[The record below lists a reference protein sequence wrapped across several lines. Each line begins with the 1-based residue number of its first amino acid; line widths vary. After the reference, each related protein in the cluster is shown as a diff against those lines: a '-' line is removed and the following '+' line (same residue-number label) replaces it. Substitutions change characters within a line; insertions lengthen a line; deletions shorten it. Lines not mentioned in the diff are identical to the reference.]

1 MFPGKINLMLI
12 FFFICQPLI
21 FAQQKS
27 MEITFKA
34 SPKSF
39 PLAARGEAASII
51 YDTQDAEVVGIAVE
65 ALKSDIKQV
74 TGIAINTTPGKY
86 AVIIGTLGRS
96 TVIDQLVES
105 KKIQTD
111 SIAHQWETFSI
122 SLVSS
127 PLKGIDQALVIFGSD
142 PRGTAFGVLE
152 LSRMIGVSPLVWWAD
167 VVPEHRDELYVTGSK
182 SIIGPPSI
190 KYRGIFINDEDWG
203 LHPWAAK
210 HMDTAIKDIG
220 PKTYQKIFELM
231 LRMKAN
237 YLWPA
242 MHPCTKAFW
251 YYPENPVLARKYD
264 IILGGSHC
272 EPLLR
277 GNVFEWDHNFKN
289 EYGVEPGEWRY
300 DKNKEQIDR
309 YWNDRVLQSKNNP
322 AVYTVG
328 MRGIHDGR
336 MPGPPSKEG
345 KKKLL
350 EEVIMNQRKMLS
362 DGLGKPASE
371 VPQIFCPY
379 KEVLDL
385 YRLGM
390 DLPDDITLAW
400 ADDNF
405 GYVRQ
410 LSNPQEQK
418 RSGGSGVYYHLSY
431 WGAPQDYLWLST
443 TSPTLISYELTKAYQ
458 LNARKLWIFNV
469 GDIKPGEM
477 ELQFAMDL
485 AWDIHKWTPER
496 TNKYP
501 EYWAGSTFGKA
512 FAKSIGDVKR
522 EFYRLAAAGKPE
534 HLDKIQYTKAEI
546 QKRLTDYKALV
557 VKSRAIGKLIPERLA
572 DAYFQLIAYPVEA
585 ACSMNE
591 KIMYAGR
598 SMQLAAEGDQDA
610 LVYAE
615 RARQAFKNIQVLTE
629 RYNKEIASGKWDGI
643 MDYAPRNLKVFQMPE
658 VATPEMIKQSTSRVP
673 VKTTTIPAANFVQ
686 KSKELTT
693 IEGLGVESSGLT
705 VWPMLL
711 KTFTYIDIT
720 EAPYADY
727 RMQTHKGDNKITV
740 RCLPDFPLYQG
751 MKLRYAISIDGS
763 EPKFI
768 NIATL
773 AETRPWSLNVLRG
786 YAEGESVYTSS
797 AGGEKMVRIYFPD
810 PGLVVS
816 TIQCSKMELTKT
828 AE

>member
-1 MFPGKINLMLI
+1 MNRNAFINSII
-12 FFFICQPLI
+12 FFLVCQAQL

-27 MEITFKA
+27 IEITFKA
-34 SPKSF
+34 SPQSF
-39 PLAARGEAASII
+39 PLAARGKAAMIM
-51 YDTQDAEVVGIAVE
+51 YDPHDAEVVSIAVD

-74 TGIAINTTPGKY
+74 TGIAINADTTIRSGRY
-86 AVIIGTLGRS
+86 AIIIGTLGKS
-96 TVIDQLVES
+96 ALIDQLAKS

-111 SIAHQWETFSI
+111 HIANQWETFSI
-122 SLVSS
+122 SVVSS
-127 PLKGIDQALVIFGSD
+127 PLKGIDQALIIFGSD
-142 PRGTAFGVLE
+142 SRGTAFGVFE

-167 VVPEHRDELYVTGSK
+167 VVPEHRDELYVSGSK
-182 SIIGPPSI
+182 SITGPPSV

-203 LHPWAAK
+203 LHPWATK
-210 HMDTAIKDIG
+210 HMDTDIKDIG
-220 PKTYQKIFELM
+220 PKTYQKVFELM

-251 YYPENPVLARKYD
+251 YYPENPVLARRYD
-264 IILGGSHC
+264 IILGASHC

-277 GNVFEWDHNFKN
+277 GNVFEWAHNFKN

-300 DKNKEQIDR
+300 DKNKEQIDK

-336 MPGPPSKEG
+336 MPGPDSKEE

-350 EEVIMNQRKMLS
+350 EQVIMNQRKMLS
-362 DGLGKPASE
+362 DGLGKPATE

-443 TSPTLISYELTKAYQ
+443 TSPTLTSYELTKAYQ
-458 LNARKLWIFNV
+458 LNAKKLWIFNV

-485 AWDIHKWTPER
+485 AWDIHKWTPEQAV
-496 TNKYP
+496 TYP
-501 EYWAGSTFGKA
+501 EYWAENTFGKE

-522 EFYRLAAAGKPE
+522 EYYRLAAAGKPE
-534 HLDKIQYTKAEI
+534 HLDKIQYSAEEVR
-546 QKRLTDYKALV
+546 KRLADYHLLLA
-557 VKSRAIGKLIPERLA
+557 KSRAIAKLIPERLA
-572 DAYFQLIAYPVEA
+572 DAYFELIGYPVEA

-591 KIMYAGR
+591 KILYAGI
-598 SMQLAAEGDQDA
+598 SMQLAAEANQDA

-615 RARQAFKNIQVLTE
+615 KSRAAFKNIQALTE
-629 RYNKEIASGKWDGI
+629 RYNKEIAAAKWDGI
-643 MDYAPRNLKVFQMPE
+643 MDYAPRKLKVFQMPE
-658 VATPEMIKQSTSRVP
+658 VATPEMIKQSTSTTVP
-673 VKTTTIPAANFVQ
+673 VKTTVIPAASFVQ
-686 KSKELTT
+686 KSKELKA
-693 IEGLGVESSGLT
+693 IEGLGIEGSGLT

-711 KTFTYIDIT
+711 KAFTEADISK
-720 EAPYADY
+720 APYADY
-727 RMQTHKGDNKITV
+727 KIQTHIGENKIRV

-763 EPKFI
+763 TPAFI
-768 NIATL
+768 NISTL
-773 AETRPWSLNVLRG
+773 AETRPWSVNVLRG

-797 AGGEKMVRIYFPD
+797 TGGEKIVRIYFPD

-816 TIQCSKMELTKT
+816 AILQ
-828 AE
+828 